1 MSGFCESA
9 PLNYLSTMSNL
20 DQHIIRHG
28 ITERYASTTEAEFCV
43 EEILTKGYSIIPGSF
58 DAATIARISECSDKA
73 YAKQCETLGGE
84 ENLSR
89 INDANIARAP
99 SADFDVF
106 IDVAMDPKVHA
117 VANALLG
124 KNYILYSQNAILN
137 VPSTNHYQFSWH
149 RDLNYQ
155 HWTSS
160 RCLALSALLCVDP
173 FDEVTGGTYVLP
185 ATHKVEKFPSD
196 RYVLENQLCVHARP
210 GDWILFDS
218 MLFHRT
224 GKNTS
229 TAIRRAVNHIIVPPF
244 MAQQYDFMAMLGE
257 KLKTQEERVFFGQG
271 RRTAASATE
280 WRQIRIDRS

>member
-1 MSGFCESA
+1 M
-9 PLNYLSTMSNL
+9 NNL
-20 DQHIIRHG
+20 DQHVVCHG
-28 ITERYASTTEAEFCV
+28 ITERYVANGEIELCV

-58 DAATIARISECSDKA
+58 DAKTIALVSECSDMA
-73 YAKQCETLGGE
+73 YAKQCELLGGE
-84 ENLSR
+84 ANLAK

-117 VANALLG
+117 VAGALLG
-124 KNYILYSQNAILN
+124 ANFILYSQNAIIN
-137 VPSTNHYQFSWH
+137 VPSTNHYQFAWH

-173 FDEVTGGTYVLP
+173 FDAVTGGTYVLP

-196 RYVLENQLCVHARP
+196 RYVLQNQLCIHAQP

-224 GKNTS
+224 GSNTS
-229 TAIRRAVNHIIVPPF
+229 NAKRRAINHIIVPPI
-244 MAQQYDFMAMLGE
+244 MAQQYDFIGMLGE
-257 KLKTQEERVFFGQG
+257 KLKTNEEQVFFGRG
-271 RRTAASATE
+271 RQVAPTAIE
-280 WRQIRIDRS
+280 WRRSRINRP

>member
-1 MSGFCESA
+1 MS
-9 PLNYLSTMSNL
+9 TL
-20 DQHIIRHG
+20 DQHVICHG
-28 ITERYASTTEAEFCV
+28 VTERYTSTTETGFCI
-43 EEILTKGYSIIPGSF
+43 EEILTKGYSVIPGSL
-58 DAATIARISECSDKA
+58 DAATIARVSECSDKA
-73 YAKQCETLGGE
+73 YAKQCELLGGE
-84 ENLSR
+84 ANLKK

-106 IDVAMDPKVHA
+106 IDVAMDPRVHA

-124 KNYILYSQNAILN
+124 KNYILYSQNAIIN
-137 VPSTNHYQFSWH
+137 VPSTDHYQFSWH

-173 FDEVTGGTYVLP
+173 FDEITGGTYVLP

-196 RYVLENQLCVHARP
+196 RYVIENQLCVHARP

-224 GKNTS
+224 GRNAS
-229 TAIRRAVNHIIVPPF
+229 AAVRRAVNHIIVPPF
-244 MAQQYDFMAMLGE
+244 MAQQYDFMNMLGD
-257 KLKTQEERVFFGQG
+257 KLKTAEERVFFGQG
-271 RRTAASATE
+271 RQTASSAIE
-280 WRQIRIDRS
+280 WRQIRINRL